1 MSFRLLL
8 SYFKTILSSQN
19 CSDKQKTSFDVD
31 KLKICF
37 KILQIEIQIQ
47 IFLVGLPKINIL
59 KLNFSRRVQWL
70 SGPHLPWKHPSWYP
84 WKFLSRP
91 RRTFPRA
98 DFPTPASPRRT
109 IVKSADITVN
119 ANNNVM
125 INTDVCAF
133 ILKLL
138 LFGRNSK
145 LLTFEKMTWSNWNSW
160 ENEICFVR
168 RRWDILPQIGDDVD
182 HFWELFWPLL
192 GTFFIQPSSPSS
204 QALLLFRA
212 SGCGGLPSLLSG
224 SVPAIIWTLCC
235 RPRQGISYR
244 CVC

>member
-125 INTDVCAF
+125 INKDACAF
-133 ILKLL
+133 IFKLL
-138 LFGRNSK
+138 LFSRNSK
-145 LLTFEKMTWSNWNSW
+145 LLTFEKMTCSDWNSW
-160 ENEICFVR
+160 ENETVLYVEGGIFQ
-168 RRWDILPQIGDDVD
+168 LK
-182 HFWELFWPLL
+182 L
-192 GTFFIQPSSPSS
+192 GTMLTIFGDYFDHCWW
-204 QALLLFRA
+204 LFKNRKK
-212 SGCGGLPSLLSG
+212 SRNKLSM
-224 SVPAIIWTLCC
+224 
-235 RPRQGISYR
+235 Q
-244 CVC
+244 